1 MTSLVRKPK
10 TRRGKRFLQNR
21 EPHIIENDKNALII
35 KGGKTTEI
43 VTNILT
49 DIFALKKPLAQQLK
63 RKNPFHLFDDDTPLE
78 KFSTKYDSSLFLF
91 GSNSKKHPNSLIFGR
106 MYDYHVLDMVELRVE
121 DYKSA
126 QEFPVQLFPFSN
138 PGIFASEKYYLLTW
152 TMKGMLGAKPCLV
165 LQGTS
170 FESDETMRRLGNLMI
185 DWFRGPVVG
194 KVRLQGLEIVIS
206 LTAVEKTL
214 FFRVYKACL
223 KKSGTTT
230 PRIELLEIG
239 PRITFSVQRT
249 KLATD
254 SLFKSA
260 LKQPKQLTVK
270 KRKNMS
276 TDVFGTKLGRIH
288 VGKQSLDGF
297 QTRKVK
303 ALRKSKQ
310 QETPMET

>member
-126 QEFPVQLFPFSN
+126 QEFP
-138 PGIFASEKYYLLTW
+138 

-214 FFRVYKACL
+214 LFRVYKACL